1 MSHFTSSIAELTT
14 VDEDDNLLKEMLTSP
29 EQLRNMHRRF
39 CDDDAESS
47 DNRAAVQELMDFVPP
62 YNQEE
67 MESKGMGDRFNVN
80 FGLAT
85 ALKNEAVGPFL
96 DIYTSPSRIAR
107 IVLNEEVD
115 EDQRQQWADIMSDE
129 FTKMIRSWDVMMSNM
144 LQLIDITVT
153 HGISV
158 PWFEDKSTLH
168 SQISSLEDCKF
179 DADAVA
185 VPSLIPAMTIER
197 AMSIPQ
203 IYAKIEGH
211 EDDEDWNGWN
221 GPAVKKLIAEAKP
234 KNIQFNEWNFEEA
247 ARMIKACRSGNPHAL
262 PVVELIWGVIREMDG
277 TISVYATPKDGAVQN
292 AGTTV
297 NKDEKWIYR
306 KKSAYDDANQMFTIF
321 PFSVGNKN
329 RIYTIRGFG
338 YALFLPGQADNI
350 LRSKMMDSA
359 RHRSSEIYQPES
371 SIESLEDL
379 QFIDIGHAM
388 IAPKGLRGVQQF
400 NTQRLNDGIGFAL
413 DSNMQ
418 VMNRHSSGLSSSSI
432 VNNPNARRN
441 EMQVSAELEYTN
453 KMQGFAISLFYG
465 PYDKYI
471 RELVRRAFNETQ
483 SDMALQKMTQKMKDA
498 CIARGVPLD
507 VLNKIDLEAT
517 QAMRLS
523 GAGSK
528 SSRLISFQQMSQLYP
543 SMDPTGQENFNF
555 DFASEIKGSEAA
567 ERYFGVPGVRRG
579 HIDISL
585 ANLENNDLAE
595 GVIVDPVPGENT
607 MVHLQIHVDE
617 LLAGIQAVN
626 EGQDDLASWTM
637 RNIPLYQHCVQTLE
651 MATVN
656 PLRQEELNSLR
667 QQIQQAGEVIDN
679 GLRHLN
685 KLRDQQGDMSQGMD
699 KNADMN
705 GAMAQGAPAVPGQL
719 PEQEAQEQPEQEQAE
734 QEQTASQKDNDLKM
748 SRVFAEAQA
757 KIEVMR
763 QISKAKTD
771 NMQRESM
778 ARILTMDAQTQ
789 ADIRRKEILAKATS

>member
-1 MSHFTSSIAELTT
+1 MSHFTSSIAELS
-14 VDEDDNLLKEMLTSP
+14 VIDEDDNLLKEMLTTP

-39 CDDDAESS
+39 CEDDSDSS
-47 DNRAAVQELMDFVPP
+47 ENRAAVQELMDFVSP

-67 MESKGMGDRFNVN
+67 MEAKGMGDRFNVN

-107 IVLNEEVD
+107 IALEEDVD
-115 EDQRQQWADIMSDE
+115 PDQKQQWADIMSDE

-144 LQLIDITVT
+144 LQLIDLTVT
-153 HGISV
+153 HGISI

-168 SQISSLEDCKF
+168 SQIGSLEDCKF
-179 DADAVA
+179 DADALA
-185 VPSLIPAMTIER
+185 VPSLIPAFTIER
-197 AMSIPQ
+197 TMTLPQ
-203 IYAKIEGH
+203 IFAKIEGH
-211 EDDEDWNGWN
+211 EDESDHNGWN
-221 GPAVKKLIAEAKP
+221 GPAVKRLIKESKP
-234 KNIQFNEWNFEEA
+234 KNISSDTWNFEEA
-247 ARMIKACRSGNPHAL
+247 ARMIKACRAGNPNAL
-262 PVVELIWGVIREMDG
+262 PVVELIWGVVKELDG
-277 TISVYATPKDGAVQN
+277 TISVYATHKNGSVQN
-292 AGTTV
+292 SGTTE
-297 NKDEKWIYR
+297 NKDEEWVYR

-400 NTQRLNDGIGFAL
+400 NTQKLNDGIGFAL
-413 DSNMQ
+413 DSNIQ

-471 RELVRRAFNETQ
+471 RELVRRSFTETQ
-483 SDMALQKMTQKMKDA
+483 TDMALQKMVQRMKDA
-498 CIARGVPLD
+498 CVSRGVPLD
-507 VLNKIDLEAT
+507 VLGKIDLEAT

-579 HIDISL
+579 HVDISL

-595 GVIVDPVPGENT
+595 GTIVDPVPGENS
-607 MVHLQIHVDE
+607 MVHLQIHVEE

-626 EGQDDLASWTM
+626 EGQADLAEWTM
-637 RNIPLYQHCVQTLE
+637 QNIPLYQHCAQTLE
-651 MATVN
+651 MTSVHES
-656 PLRQEELNSLR
+656 RIEELNSLR

-679 GLRHLN
+679 GLRHIN
-685 KLRDQQGDMSQGMD
+685 KLRDEQGDMSQGMD
-699 KNADMN
+699 PNADQQP
-705 GAMAQGAPAVPGQL
+705 AQPGT
-719 PEQEAQEQPEQEQAE
+719 PEEQKAAQEQS
-734 QEQTASQKDNDLKM
+734 ASQKDNDLKM
-748 SRVFAEAQA
+748 SRIFAEAQA

-763 QISKAKTD
+763 QMSKAKTD

-789 ADIRRKEILAKATS
+789 AEIRRKEILAKSSS